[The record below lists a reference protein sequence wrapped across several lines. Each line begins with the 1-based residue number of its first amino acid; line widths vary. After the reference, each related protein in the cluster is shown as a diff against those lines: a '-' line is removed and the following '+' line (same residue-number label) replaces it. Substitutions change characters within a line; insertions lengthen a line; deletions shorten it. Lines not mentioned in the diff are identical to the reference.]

1 MPTPFGTAQYWHRN
15 LNPKKLVE
23 VRFSFKPANQ
33 NMAQFVK
40 LHRLA
45 NEPFTKRLRP
55 MTENDVSAVTVA
67 LNKHLNDNY
76 KVHITFSENEVH
88 HFLLPKQ
95 NVVWSYVVD
104 DTDGNVT
111 DFISFYAL
119 NS

>member
-1 MPTPFGTAQYWHRN
+1 
-15 LNPKKLVE
+15 
-23 VRFSFKPANQ
+23 
-33 NMAQFVK
+33 
-40 LHRLA
+40 
-45 NEPFTKRLRP
+45 

-76 KVHITFSENEVH
+76 KVHITFSESEVH

-119 NS
+119 NSQILDNEQYSHIYAAYAFYNFAKDNNTDRMKALI